1 MNSMAKKKNWVG
13 QYQDG
18 QVRKARVFPYLM
30 VIVYS
35 FIIFSMP
42 LDVNKYKCIQG
53 ELLEYRTNQGLI
65 LVVESD
71 LKRPHYVK
79 VDIKSYRAQIM
90 PILPQTT
97 HVKIWINKKHNT
109 LKQLE
114 ADGKLIIPYD
124 WWVQTRILWCFVLVG
139 AVSIPFT
146 ERSYRKWRRNEEQT
160 VAMEEQQESLR
171 YEKIRQ
177 RTGNVLAQYGM
188 TVKSCL
194 IFNLPYPE
202 KYDYYMVED
211 NPLSKGKLCVRVSRS
226 ERDVIEL
233 IKGQFSFCTKIKN
246 AKS

>member
-1 MNSMAKKKNWVG
+1 M
-13 QYQDG
+13 
-18 QVRKARVFPYLM
+18 
-30 VIVYS
+30 
-35 FIIFSMP
+35 
-42 LDVNKYKCIQG
+42 
-53 ELLEYRTNQGLI
+53 
-65 LVVESD
+65 
-71 LKRPHYVK
+71 
-79 VDIKSYRAQIM
+79 
-90 PILPQTT
+90 
-97 HVKIWINKKHNT
+97 NKKHNT
-109 LKQLE
+109 LRQIE
-114 ADGKLIIPYD
+114 VDGQMIIPYS
-124 WWVQTRILWCFVLVG
+124 WWVHTRVFWCFVLIG

-233 IKGQFSFCTKIKN
+233 ICYTAHPRKIGGTSGNTVRRYIYTIDKDSIPLEDFSRSVTDFQTDSPALKRELKGYYRYFMEPC
-246 AKS
+246 